1 MIEFEEHRFGFKD
14 YRRSEKS
21 QNSRDAQR
29 ALLCRE
35 EQLLLRFFGEGS
47 SQLKRNRASLAKRG
61 AESCGRLFSIWRS
74 SAGSSNRFL
83 ASIAVPAHLSR
94 VPPQRLLTS
103 GTSIVLDTS
112 RLPSPEYQI
121 AEEDADGSA
130 DCDSDETKD
139 EGW

>member
-21 QNSRDAQR
+21 QNSRDDQR

-61 AESCGRLFSIWRS
+61 AESCGRRFSIWRS
-74 SAGSSNRFL
+74 SACRSTCKLRDLKSPAPIPDHGSFWTYSSSL
-83 ASIAVPAHLSR
+83 LS
-94 VPPQRLLTS
+94 QTL
-103 GTSIVLDTS
+103 
-112 RLPSPEYQI
+112 
-121 AEEDADGSA
+121 
-130 DCDSDETKD
+130 
-139 EGW
+139 

>member
-21 QNSRDAQR
+21 QNSRDDQR

-74 SAGSSNRFL
+74 SACMSTCKLRDLKSPAPIPDEVLFCSYFSS
-83 ASIAVPAHLSR
+83 
-94 VPPQRLLTS
+94 LLFN
-103 GTSIVLDTS
+103 ILV
-112 RLPSPEYQI
+112 YYHI
-121 AEEDADGSA
+121 YI
-130 DCDSDETKD
+130 
-139 EGW
+139 